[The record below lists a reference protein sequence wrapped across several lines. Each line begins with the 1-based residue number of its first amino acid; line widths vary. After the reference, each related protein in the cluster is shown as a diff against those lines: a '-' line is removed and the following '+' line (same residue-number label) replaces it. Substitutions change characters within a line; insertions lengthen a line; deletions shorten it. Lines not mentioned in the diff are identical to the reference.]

1 MNIYIGKENLP
12 KDAKFIFDVEQF
24 FPQVLIV
31 DCEFNREVINAID
44 GGEYVSTTMFKDR
57 FGRGL
62 YKDCLSTSC
71 KILIVLNQCPDIV
84 VNCLGIGVNALDYIV
99 KSTNANA
106 FFSDNDFDIQA
117 KPTCSVFVNGK
128 ECEDLLDINDTI
140 FECGV

>member
-12 KDAKFIFDVEQF
+12 KDAKFLFDVEQF
-24 FPQVLIV
+24 FPQVLIA

-44 GGEYVSTTMFKDR
+44 DGEYVSTTMFKDR

-71 KILIVLNQCPDIV
+71 KILIVLNQYPDIV

-99 KSTNANA
+99 KSPNANA

-140 FECGV
+140 FECEV